1 MKKKFIWLF
10 GENVGS
16 TSNNNSFYFWKH
28 SVTKKDDIDK
38 YFVMSKN
45 HNNQNVYKSLSQ
57 EEKKF
62 VIWKNSVK
70 HFEIYY
76 SADMFFVTLSYKDI
90 LPDKILSKSLNFLI
104 TKPLIYLQHGT
115 LGIKAIGYKGDA
127 YNNNMFR
134 FVYYNKDI
142 KDTFKKRNQFRDY
155 QLYYGIYPPR
165 YTELVKRHLE
175 YSKEEKQG
183 KNILWFPTW
192 REYFGKN
199 YKTEI
204 LLLQMKKILSNDSL
218 ADYLEDTSSTFTL
231 CLHQFFDENK
241 ISYLKENINT
251 DRIKFVH
258 AKNTDVLRELARN
271 DVLITDYSSV
281 GFDFTTLNKP
291 VILYQPDLETYLAGR
306 SLYCTIEELKEV
318 SISKSKQLI
327 DTIINETYT
336 INPFFRSRL
345 PEEIDYEYILKGQH
359 IDRMYNEF
367 AEIQRNK
374 ITFLGYNFHGIGGTV
389 FATRSLAEAL
399 LEKNYLVELIGLKGF
414 KNFNQMPYGLQ
425 LTPLYVDG
433 RRTKTEILKRLIPK
447 FSCFYGN
454 LNYDCS
460 KANLWP
466 YANLALEN
474 KLKNLKSKT
483 LVSTRESLHLYMTKD
498 LSEHIENKVYF
509 FHCASSVVCDLYPE
523 AFRRISK
530 EKLGKVVFVT
540 DESKKAYKADL
551 DYDNYEQSLVLGNA
565 LEISRSVERDDITVN
580 NDKEKTDFNGMYLV
594 RISPDR
600 KADLD
605 NLLGFAQYLKEHNEE
620 NITINVYGNG
630 SYLNEFLEQ
639 IYDNELED
647 YIRYCGETGNPKTE
661 LSKYDAVVDFTLNH
675 SFGMPYIEA
684 ILNGKMLY
692 CADNIASREVLNGI
706 DGCIYSSYEDLL
718 NKIRKFPEITEE
730 QLKFNYDK
738 ICETYS
744 RKVLADKFIDF
755 INK

>member
-1 MKKKFIWLF
+1 MKKNFIWLF
-10 GENVGS
+10 GENLGS
-16 TSNNNSFYFWKH
+16 TSNNNSFYFWKK
-28 SVTKKDDIDK
+28 SVSKKDDIDK
-38 YFVMSKN
+38 YFVMTK
-45 HNNQNVYKSLSQ
+45 NQNNLSVYNTLSSD
-57 EEKKF
+57 EKKF
-62 VIWKNSVK
+62 VIWKNSKK

-76 SADMFFVTLSYKDI
+76 TADLFFVSLSYKDI
-90 LPDKILSKSLNFLI
+90 LPDKIFGKNLNFLI

-115 LGIKAIGYKGDA
+115 LGIKAIGYQGDA

-134 FVYYNKDI
+134 FIYYNKNI
-142 KDTFKKRNQFRDY
+142 KDTFKEKNNFRDY

-165 YTELVKRHLE
+165 YMELVKRHKE
-175 YSKEEKQG
+175 YSETKTEG

-204 LLLQMKKILSNDSL
+204 LLLQMRKILGNQAL
-218 ADYLEDTSSTFTL
+218 TDYLENTSSTFTV
-231 CLHQFFDENK
+231 CLHQFFDEDK
-241 ISYLKENINT
+241 ISYLKEDVDT

-258 AKNTDVLRELARN
+258 AKNTDVLDELARN

-291 VILYQPDLETYLAGR
+291 VILYQPDLDAYLKGR
-306 SLYCTIEELKEV
+306 GLYCTIEELKEV
-318 SISKSKQLI
+318 SISKSTQLI
-327 DTIINETYT
+327 DTIVNEAYT

-345 PEEIDYEYILKGQH
+345 PEEIDYDYIIEGQH

-374 ITFLGYNFHGIGGTV
+374 ITFLGYNFYGIGGTV

-399 LEKNYLVELIGLKGF
+399 LEKNYMVQLVCLKGF
-414 KNFNQMPYGLQ
+414 KKYNKMPYGLQ

-433 RRTKTEILKRLIPK
+433 RRTKTELLKRLIPK
-447 FSCFYGN
+447 MDCFYGN

-460 KANLWP
+460 KPNLWP
-466 YANLALEN
+466 YANYALEN
-474 KLKNLKSKT
+474 LLKNLKSKT
-483 LVSTRESLHLYMTKD
+483 LVSTRESLHLYMTED
-498 LSEHIENKVYF
+498 LSEHIENKIYF

-530 EKLGKVVFVT
+530 KKLPKVIFVT

-551 DYDNYEQSLVLGNA
+551 DYDNYEKSLVLGNA
-565 LEISRSVERDDITVN
+565 LEMSRSIEREEITVAT
-580 NDKEKTDFNGMYLV
+580 DEEKVGFNGMYLV

-600 KADLD
+600 KPDLD
-605 NLLGFAQYLKEHNEE
+605 NLLGFAHYLKEHNEE
-620 NITINVYGNG
+620 DITINVYGNG
-630 SYLNEFLEQ
+630 GYLHEFLEQ
-639 IYDNELED
+639 IYDNELEE
-647 YIRYCGETGNPKTE
+647 YIKYCGETSNPKVE
-661 LSKYDAVVDFTLNH
+661 MEKYDAVVDFTLNH

-684 ILNGKMLY
+684 VLNGKMLY

-706 DGCIYSSYEDLL
+706 DGCIYSSYEDLV
-718 NKIRKFPEITEE
+718 NKIRKYPEITEE
-730 QLKFNYDK
+730 QLKSNYDK

-744 RKVLADKFIDF
+744 RRVLADKFIDF
-755 INK
+755 MND

>member
-1 MKKKFIWLF
+1 MKKNFIWLF
-10 GENVGS
+10 GENLGS
-16 TSNNNSFYFWKH
+16 TSNNNSFYFWKK
-28 SVTKKDDIDK
+28 SVSKKDDIDK

-45 HNNQNVYKSLSQ
+45 QNNLSVYNTLSPD
-57 EEKKF
+57 EKKF
-62 VIWKNSVK
+62 IVWKNSKK

-76 SADMFFVTLSYKDI
+76 SADLFFVSLSYKDI
-90 LPDKILSKSLNFLI
+90 LPDKIFGKNLNFLI

-115 LGIKAIGYKGDA
+115 LGIKAIGYQGDA

-134 FVYYNKDI
+134 FIYYNKNI
-142 KDTFKKRNQFRDY
+142 KDTFKEKNNFRDY

-165 YTELVKRHLE
+165 YMELVKRHKK
-175 YSKEEKQG
+175 YSETKAEG

-204 LLLQMKKILSNDSL
+204 LLLQMKKILGNQAL
-218 ADYLEDTSSTFTL
+218 EDYLENTSSTFTV
-231 CLHQFFDENK
+231 CLHQFFDEDK
-241 ISYLKENINT
+241 IAYLKEDVDT

-258 AKNTDVLRELARN
+258 AKNTDVLDELARN

-291 VILYQPDLETYLAGR
+291 VILYQPDLDAYLKGR
-306 SLYCTIEELKEV
+306 GLYCTIEELKEV

-327 DTIINETYT
+327 DTIVNETYT

-345 PEEIDYEYILKGQH
+345 PEEIDYDYIIEGQH

-374 ITFLGYNFHGIGGTV
+374 ITFLGYNFYGIGGTV

-399 LEKNYLVELIGLKGF
+399 LEKNYMVQLVCLKGF
-414 KNFNQMPYGLQ
+414 KKYNKMPYGLQ

-433 RRTKTEILKRLIPK
+433 RRTKTELLKRLIPK
-447 FSCFYGN
+447 MDCFYGN

-460 KANLWP
+460 KPNLWP
-466 YANLALEN
+466 YANYALEN
-474 KLKNLKSKT
+474 LLKNLKSKT
-483 LVSTRESLHLYMTKD
+483 LVSTRESLHLYMTED
-498 LSEHIENKVYF
+498 LSEHIENKIYF

-530 EKLGKVVFVT
+530 EKLPKVIFVT

-551 DYDNYEQSLVLGNA
+551 DYDNYEKSLVLGNA
-565 LEISRSVERDDITVN
+565 LEMSRSVEREEITVAT
-580 NDKEKTDFNGMYLV
+580 DEEKVGFNGMYLV

-600 KADLD
+600 KPDLD
-605 NLLGFAQYLKEHNEE
+605 NLLGFAHYLKEHNEE
-620 NITINVYGNG
+620 NITISVYGNG
-630 SYLNEFLEQ
+630 GYLKEFLEQ

-647 YIRYCGETGNPKTE
+647 YIEYCGETSNPKVE
-661 LSKYDAVVDFTLNH
+661 MKKYDAVVDFTLNH

-684 ILNGKMLY
+684 VLNGKMLY

-706 DGCIYSSYEDLL
+706 DGCIYSSYEDLV
-718 NKIRKFPEITEE
+718 NKIRKFPEITED
-730 QLKFNYDK
+730 QLKSNYDK

-744 RKVLADKFIDF
+744 RRVLADKFIDF
-755 INK
+755 MNN